1 MLNNR
6 FRQTLDSEKLKK
18 LGYGLEAIKRLRAGR
33 SIIYNIGKMIVEE
46 HPDGSRF
53 EMTLDE
59 NDSPVRVRELD
70 SRPDRAD

>member
-1 MLNNR
+1 MLTNR

-18 LGYGLEAIKRLRAGR
+18 QGYGLEAIKRLKTGR
-33 SIIYNIGKMIVEE
+33 PIVYKLGNILIEA

-59 NDSPVRVRELD
+59 QY
-70 SRPDRAD
+70 RP

>member
-18 LGYGLEAIKRLRAGR
+18 QGYGLEAIKRLKAGR
-33 SIIYNIGKMIVEE
+33 TIIYNIGTMIVEE

-59 NDSPVRVRELD
+59 NDRSLRVRELD
-70 SRPDRAD
+70 PRPDHAD

>member
-18 LGYGLEAIKRLRAGR
+18 QGYGLEAIKRLKSGR
-33 SIIYNIGKMIVEE
+33 SIVYKIGETIVEE
-46 HPDGSRF
+46 YPDGSRF

-59 NDSPVRVRELD
+59 NYKPLRVREVD
-70 SRPDRAD
+70 SRPDRLD